1 MSRNIS
7 KDVLKSVNKKSG
19 KQVTPKQIQKV
30 ASGVKPS
37 TMQNEKQLRQ
47 LIKQVSKMAN
57 VPVSE
62 STTKEIVQ
70 AVKKRGNKSKK
81 IEGNIKIK
89 FGKKGKKTE

>member
-70 AVKKRGNKSKK
+70 AVKKSGMNPNKMEDMMKLML
-81 IEGNIKIK
+81 
-89 FGKKGKKTE
+89 GKK